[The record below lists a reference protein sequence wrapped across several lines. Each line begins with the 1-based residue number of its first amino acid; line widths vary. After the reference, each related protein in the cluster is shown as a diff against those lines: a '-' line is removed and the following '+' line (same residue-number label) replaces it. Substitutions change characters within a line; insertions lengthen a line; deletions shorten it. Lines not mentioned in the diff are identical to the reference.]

1 MAESGEPD
9 FLGGELLSL
18 DDARAWLMVCKL
30 GKEWCRVSIAIPVLG
45 MHKKVLLEVFA
56 CEPFTA

>member
-18 DDARAWLMVCKL
+18 DDARAWLMVCKF
-30 GKEWCRVSIAIPVLG
+30 GKEWCRVSIANPVFY
-45 MHKKVLLEVFA
+45 MQKKV
-56 CEPFTA
+56 